1 MTKLPEQH
9 KFVDLSDYGRPA
21 ARVIA
26 SSLRNT
32 RFTPFHVTI
41 AFIFSGLIAIYCILS
56 DFHVLAAIFLIIK
69 SILDAADGELAR
81 VKNTPSYAGRYFDSI
96 ADIILNLLI
105 MLAICKISE
114 TSILY
119 TIIAFF
125 GLQLQGTLYNYYY
138 VILRNKTGGDTT
150 SRIFENEAPIAMRG
164 EKQKH
169 VERFFCIYNILYG
182 YFDRIIYLLDKNA
195 VKGVDFPNW
204 FMTAIST
211 LGLGFQLLLISI
223 MLIVGW
229 EEYIAPFF
237 IGYTFLIIFFVWIRK
252 VWLH

>member
-1 MTKLPEQH
+1 
-9 KFVDLSDYGRPA
+9 
-21 ARVIA
+21 
-26 SSLRNT
+26 
-32 RFTPFHVTI
+32 
-41 AFIFSGLIAIYCILS
+41 
-56 DFHVLAAIFLIIK
+56 
-69 SILDAADGELAR
+69 
-81 VKNTPSYAGRYFDSI
+81 
-96 ADIILNLLI
+96 

-150 SRIFENEAPIAMRG
+150 SRIFENKAPIAMQG

-169 VERFFCIYNILYG
+169 VERFFYIYNILYG

-195 VKGVDFPNW
+195 TEGNDFPNW

-223 MLIVGW
+223 MLSIGWKEFIV
-229 EEYIAPFF
+229 PFF
-237 IGYTFLIIFFVWIRK
+237 IGYTVLVIFFVWIRK
-252 VWLH
+252 VWLN